1 MILLSLFVIVASL
14 FNKDMKGLIGSLAVM
29 IAAIAIYSFMY
40 YKAITFVYDGSYYCV
55 NSWKDFLGILSMSE
69 LLGVGL
75 WCKTLYNTFKK

>member
-14 FNKDMKGLIGSLAVM
+14 FNKNLKDLIGSLAVM
-29 IAAIAIYSFMY
+29 IAAIAIYGFMY

-55 NSWKDFLGILSMSE
+55 NSWKDFLLLLSMSE
-69 LLGVGL
+69 LLGIGA